1 MVCIIG
7 QYTTMRDG
15 TGSDRPTVSYAG
27 VCSVDK
33 SRLDSGITP
42 TGVPD
47 CGAGSNDPLSPSYCV
62 VVEGA
67 VCLDSGECGE
77 SDRTQGCVYTTANF
91 AAMRSGLRKSC

>member
-1 MVCIIG
+1 
-7 QYTTMRDG
+7 MRDG
-15 TGSDRPTVSYAG
+15 TGSDRPTVSYNG

-42 TGVPD
+42 TGIPD

-91 AAMRSGLRKSC
+91 AAMRSRLRKPC